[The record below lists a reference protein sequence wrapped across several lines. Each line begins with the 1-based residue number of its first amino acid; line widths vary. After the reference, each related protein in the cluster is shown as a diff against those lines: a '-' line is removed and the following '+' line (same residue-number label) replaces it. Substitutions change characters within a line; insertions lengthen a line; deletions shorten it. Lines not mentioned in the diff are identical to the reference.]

1 MKARFQNPAPIP
13 RDQLEKALVS
23 SDAPTVADA
32 LIRMAFWETD
42 WRWAEQK
49 SLSGLRDARKEVR
62 TAALQ
67 SIGHLARLH
76 RSLNLETVIPAV
88 TALLDD
94 PDCRGTAADA
104 LQDIATFMPKTGGHA
119 YDAPE

>member
-1 MKARFQNPAPIP
+1 MKPRFENPAPIP
-13 RDQLEKALVS
+13 REQLEKALVS

-32 LIRMAFWETD
+32 LIRMALWESD
-42 WRWAEQK
+42 GRWAEQK
-49 SLSGLRDARKEVR
+49 SLSALGDRRKEVR
-62 TAALQ
+62 IAALQ

-88 TALLDD
+88 TKLLDD

-104 LQDIATFMPKTGGHA
+104 LEDIATFMPKRGHA
-119 YDAPE
+119 HGAPE